1 MKTIYFDCETTG
13 LNPIKNDIIQI
24 AGIIED
30 EGKEIEKFNI
40 KIQPTNW
47 HNIDERALEVNKL
60 TIEQLK
66 QFDDPALAY
75 TKILS
80 IFDRYID
87 RYDRK
92 DKFIVCGYNVGFD
105 ISFLKEFFVRNSNNY
120 LFSYF
125 GPIKDPRHIISY
137 LMALDK
143 IKPFSAKLTDVCDY
157 FKIEIENAHDAM
169 YDIIATKEVIKKIDS
184 SFQNI
189 VI

>member
-66 QFDDPALAY
+66 TASSLLMNHIKEQ
-75 TKILS
+75 
-80 IFDRYID
+80 
-87 RYDRK
+87 
-92 DKFIVCGYNVGFD
+92 
-105 ISFLKEFFVRNSNNY
+105 KEFKN
-120 LFSYF
+120 
-125 GPIKDPRHIISY
+125 
-137 LMALDK
+137 
-143 IKPFSAKLTDVCDY
+143 
-157 FKIEIENAHDAM
+157 
-169 YDIIATKEVIKKIDS
+169 
-184 SFQNI
+184 
-189 VI
+189 